1 MVDKK
6 IKARLKELSEYMDE
20 ILKDNSVPRNVKK
33 MISEAK
39 QKVDEGK
46 EDLIV
51 RLSSAIYMLDEIS
64 SDINMQPYTRTEIWN
79 LISALESIKE
89 EVK

>member
-6 IKARLKELSEYMDE
+6 IKNQLKELSEYMDE

-33 MISEAK
+33 KISEAK
-39 QKVDEGK
+39 EKVDAGK

-79 LISALESIKE
+79 LISVLERIKE

>member
-6 IKARLKELSEYMDE
+6 IKSQLKELSEYMDE
-20 ILKDNSVPRNVKK
+20 ILKDTSVPRNVKK
-33 MISEAK
+33 RISDAK

-51 RLSSAIYMLDEIS
+51 RLSSAIYMLDEVS

-79 LISALESIKE
+79 LISALERIKE